1 MRKKL
6 VLLGLDFNSENLG
19 CSALSYSFMQVLDN
33 IAEKNNIFFDIT
45 SVNYNLF
52 ECENSHYKIRTL
64 KIGFKNLDF
73 LKKYKDVL
81 KSADYVVD
89 FTGGDSFTDIYG
101 MSRYMKETLLK
112 EMVIRCK
119 KPFIMGPQTIGPFHN
134 LYAIKKAKYIL
145 KKSKKVYVRDEISEQ
160 YVKDTLKS
168 NATLTTDI
176 AFLLPK
182 EKMEI
187 QKSENKNRCIGI
199 NVSALMWYG
208 GYKGDNEFGLSFNYK
223 EYCEKIIE
231 KLLVRN
237 MDIHL
242 ISHVITRNADAREND
257 YGVAMQLKKKYPS
270 IKVAPKFN
278 TPMEAKGYIS
288 EMEVFIG
295 SRMHAT
301 IGAFS
306 SGIPTIPVAYSRK
319 FEGLYNSLG
328 YHYVIDAK
336 KEKLE
341 DAVDKTLTWID
352 NSDEL
357 TMQLNKSRKL
367 AFEKCDV
374 FIKDLEKIIV

>member
-19 CSALSYSFMQVLDN
+19 CSALSYSFMQVLDK

-52 ECENSHYKIRTL
+52 ECRTKNYEIHTL
-64 KIGFKNLDF
+64 KIGFKNFDF
-73 LKKYKDVL
+73 LKAYKRIL

-112 EMVIRCK
+112 EMAIRCK
-119 KPFIMGPQTIGPFHN
+119 KTFIMGPQTIGPFHN

-145 KKSKKVYVRDEISEQ
+145 KKSNKVYVRDEISKQ
-160 YVKDTLKS
+160 YVKDTLKC

-176 AFLLPK
+176 AFFLPK
-182 EKMEI
+182 EKMEVQQSGNWK
-187 QKSENKNRCIGI
+187 QKIGM

-208 GYKGDNEFGLSFNYK
+208 GYKGNNEFGLSFNYK
-223 EYCEKIIE
+223 EYCEKVIE
-231 KLLVRN
+231 KLLARN
-237 MDIHL
+237 VDIHL
-242 ISHVITRNADAREND
+242 ISHVITGNAEAREND
-257 YGVAMQLKKKYPS
+257 YMVAMQLKKKYPLIRVS
-270 IKVAPKFN
+270 PKFS

-288 EMEVFIG
+288 EMDFFIG

-306 SGIPTIPVAYSRK
+306 SGIPTVAVAYSRK
-319 FEGLYNSLG
+319 FEGLYSSLG
-328 YHYVIDAK
+328 YQYVIDAK

-352 NSDEL
+352 DADEL
-357 TMQLNKSRKL
+357 IKQLNESRKL
-367 AFEKCDV
+367 AYEKCDIFV
-374 FIKDLEKIIV
+374 KDLERIIV